1 MLGPI
6 GPRAWYQAQLK
17 PLAAV
22 NMPAVLVEIGY
33 LSNADDEAALVSEER
48 QNGMAQAVLDVVS
61 VLTDGAP
68 PAGAR

>member
-1 MLGPI
+1 MVGSCSDGGGSLNEWI
-6 GPRAWYQAQLK
+6 S
-17 PLAAV
+17 
-22 NMPAVLVEIGY
+22 VLVEIGY